1 MRNIKRSYLKRLPHQ
16 VQSTLRALHLRNRFQ
31 SASETARHWQGN
43 AQISRQTVVRR
54 LADHGL
60 KCRRPVQK
68 QGLLPRHV
76 AARLAWAT
84 HHRRWTI
91 RQWSNVI
98 WSDEKCFVV
107 DKKDGRI
114 RCYRRRNERFRQ
126 PNIHQYGPKQ
136 TIMIWA
142 AISADGKSNIIR
154 FNGNVTVRRYQ
165 DEALLP
171 GLIPFLNRHNQQVL
185 FMQDNATPHRAHTYF
200 LLFGSLIHRGVSCSH
215 CLPRRL
221 PPSLPVV
228 GRLEGSVHGEPCPLF
243 DIVNIGSSGSA
254 LASFS
259 FWFALYNS
267 FCEIKIFLSTHVSKV
282 GHFSFYNNA
291 K

>member
-1 MRNIKRSYLKRLPHQ
+1 MSLVFLFHCLIKCKKTTNAEDRHLM
-16 VQSTLRALHLRNRFQ
+16 ALYLRNRFQ

-91 RQWSNVI
+91 RQWSNFI

-142 AISADGKSNIIR
+142 AFSADGKSNIIR
-154 FNGNVTVRRYQ
+154 FNCNVTARRYQ

-171 GLIPFLNRHNQQVL
+171 FLNRHNQQQVL
-185 FMQDNATPHRAHTYF
+185 FMQDNATPHRAHTTRAF
-200 LLFGSLIHRGVSCSH
+200 LQANNVNVFGTWPGKSPDMNPIENLWSQMETAIQRRPNRPTNRDELWQAVQDEWANTNMFDV
-215 CLPRRL
+215 RRL
-221 PPSLPVV
+221 VFSM
-228 GRLEGSVHGEPCPLF
+228 RRRC
-243 DIVNIGSSGSA
+243 SA
-254 LASFS
+254 LVA
-259 FWFALYNS
+259 AA
-267 FCEIKIFLSTHVSKV
+267 
-282 GHFSFYNNA
+282 GHHTTY
-291 K
+291 

>member
-1 MRNIKRSYLKRLPHQ
+1 MDIKRSGRPKKTTNAEDRH
-16 VQSTLRALHLRNRFQ
+16 LRALHLRNRFQ

-154 FNGNVTVRRYQ
+154 FNGNVTARRYQ

-185 FMQDNATPHRAHTYF
+185 FMQDNATPHRAHTTRAF
-200 LLFGSLIHRGVSCSH
+200 LQANNVNVFGPWPAKSPDMNPIENLWSQMETAIQRRPNRPTNRDELWQAVQDEWANINMFDV
-215 CLPRRL
+215 RRL
-221 PPSLPVV
+221 VLSM
-228 GRLEGSVHGEPCPLF
+228 RRRC
-243 DIVNIGSSGSA
+243 SA
-254 LASFS
+254 LVA
-259 FWFALYNS
+259 AA
-267 FCEIKIFLSTHVSKV
+267 
-282 GHFSFYNNA
+282 GHHTTY
-291 K
+291 